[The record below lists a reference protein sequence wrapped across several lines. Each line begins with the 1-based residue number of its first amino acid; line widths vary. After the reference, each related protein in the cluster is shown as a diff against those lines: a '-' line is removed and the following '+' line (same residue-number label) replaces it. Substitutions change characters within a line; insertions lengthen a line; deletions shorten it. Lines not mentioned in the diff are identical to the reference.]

1 MAGGSPS
8 WRPSRCRIVQDKH
21 TQIRGALVLAY
32 FIGFCL
38 LFGVG
43 VRVAFVRS
51 MG

>member
-8 WRPSRCRIVQDKH
+8 WIPSRCRIVQDKH

-38 LFGVG
+38 LFGGGVACCLRGSVG
-43 VRVAFVRS
+43 
-51 MG
+51 